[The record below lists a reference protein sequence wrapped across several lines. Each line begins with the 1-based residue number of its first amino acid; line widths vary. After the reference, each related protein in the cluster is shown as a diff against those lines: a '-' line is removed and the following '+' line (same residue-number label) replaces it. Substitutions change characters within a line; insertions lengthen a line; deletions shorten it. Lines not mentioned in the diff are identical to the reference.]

1 MRLLD
6 GQAGHLAEFAGT
18 RPDVLVRHG
27 NPFQIIV
34 DTAKE
39 RKADLVVMGPHRKR
53 ILRDVFVGTTIER
66 VIRTGRIPVLMVN
79 AYPSGPYRRVL
90 LAIDMSNASRR
101 VAKTVTVLGIL
112 NVAEA
117 WILHVFRSYA
127 KAMLDRAGDNK
138 EEVTRHV
145 RKTDAEARRELAS
158 FLKREGLGD
167 RMKEV
172 ILEEGSVFGA
182 ISTTVELKKPDLLV
196 IGTRS
201 QGALKRLLL
210 GSVADEV
217 LRRTPCDVLAVPTHS

>member
-1 MRLLD
+1 
-6 GQAGHLAEFAGT
+6 
-18 RPDVLVRHG
+18 
-27 NPFQIIV
+27 
-34 DTAKE
+34 
-39 RKADLVVMGPHRKR
+39 
-53 ILRDVFVGTTIER
+53 
-66 VIRTGRIPVLMVN
+66 
-79 AYPSGPYRRVL
+79 
-90 LAIDMSNASRR
+90 MSNASRR